1 MISLKEF
8 YSKKYLIGIFFLIS
22 FFYSAQNQIPQ
33 IEQIDLVL
41 FVEIKK
47 MRSESKFNEVIS
59 LSEKAI
65 ENSQKIQYKRG
76 EAWGNVRLGNA
87 YCSLGKYKESL
98 ASLNKA
104 KKISELLNDDA
115 LNAIISIE
123 TGRNYFESKISK
135 QQAIQQFLKAESYAL
150 KIKDKYDRETYL
162 LYAYQ
167 SLMATYSDTDK
178 KDLAISYAWKSLQ
191 IEEDAYTLSYVTHHH
206 LKTSKNNDS
215 IIYYLE
221 KSTDFLKNYPELSF
235 EKSILANQ
243 WGKYYEKRNSFR
255 KQFHITKKPKN

>member
-1 MISLKEF
+1 MISLKKIYF
-8 YSKKYLIGIFFLIS
+8 KKYLIGITILIS
-22 FFYSAQNQIPQ
+22 FFYSAQNKIPQ
-33 IEQIDLVL
+33 SQEIDQVL

-47 MRSESKFNEVIS
+47 MRIESKFDEVIS

-76 EAWGNVRLGNA
+76 EAWGNLRLGNA

-104 KKISELLNDDA
+104 QKISEMLNDNA

-123 TGRNYFESKISK
+123 TGRNYFESKVSN

-167 SLMATYSDTDK
+167 SLMAAYSDTDK

-206 LKTSKNNDS
+206 LNTSKNKDS
-215 IIYYLE
+215 IIYYL
-221 KSTDFLKNYPELSF
+221 LS
-235 EKSILANQ
+235 
-243 WGKYYEKRNSFR
+243 R
-255 KQFHITKKPKN
+255 KIN